1 MGRLAST
8 FSEKLGWTTFSE
20 VSPLCQKILLTI
32 NQLIVTRKTESE
44 TNNNFPMKTTFL
56 LKSANRLAGRLA
68 MFASVT
74 AMTLLITVQNA
85 SAPSE
90 IYNFSFTGNDGID
103 ATGTLTIDTV
113 ADLATSGSINVVNV
127 PEEANPSLLTT
138 AAGFLLPASGAT
150 DARDFDGDVI
160 TYDTVANPAANPVFD
175 SANGLGFGSSI
186 VNGNITSAPATY
198 DGGTPV
204 YDTIINLWGNGPGSY
219 GMFIG
224 EANPADLNPN
234 GTLIAGRDAQ
244 WVYVDYETG
253 TLTLTTVP
261 VPEPT
266 TAALILV
273 ALTVGFV
280 AIRRRR
286 AAA

>member
-1 MGRLAST
+1 M
-8 FSEKLGWTTFSE
+8 
-20 VSPLCQKILLTI
+20 
-32 NQLIVTRKTESE
+32 
-44 TNNNFPMKTTFL
+44 
-56 LKSANRLAGRLA
+56 
-68 MFASVT
+68 
-74 AMTLLITVQNA
+74 
-85 SAPSE
+85 
-90 IYNFSFTGNDGID
+90 
-103 ATGTLTIDTV
+103 
-113 ADLATSGSINVVNV
+113 
-127 PEEANPSLLTT
+127 LTT